1 MTGFRP
7 IHTSLTRWLNP
18 FQEFAA
24 SESAGGIILAF
35 AAALAFVWAN
45 TPAADAYF
53 HMKET
58 VLGIGRWG
66 LHGSLEFWVNDGL
79 MVIFF
84 LLVGL
89 EIKRE
94 MLAGELAGLR
104 RALLPVLAAVGGM
117 LCPAAIYAL
126 INWGTEGIR
135 GWGIPM
141 ATDIAFALGA
151 LSLLGRRVPL
161 SLKVF
166 LTALAIIDDLGA
178 VLVIALFYSEKLHLV
193 SLGLS
198 LLMVLLCFVYGRLG
212 GRRLSV
218 FAILG
223 IPLWYFMLTSGIHA
237 TVAGVLLALTIP
249 LTGNRERDESGQ
261 LSSDPNGLLQK
272 PPVEVPALGDHVRA
286 TSPLHRLEHA
296 LQPWVAYG
304 IMPIFALFNA
314 GVTVQGGGA
323 AVGRVSLG
331 ICLGLL
337 VGKPVGIIGFS
348 WLAAR
353 LGLARLPEGIRWPS
367 MAGMG
372 LLGGI
377 GFTMSLFIANLAF
390 AGSHHLDHA
399 KLAVLLTSAVAAA
412 AGMLVVIVATAMPRR
427 HRPK

>member
-1 MTGFRP
+1 
-7 IHTSLTRWLNP
+7 
-18 FQEFAA
+18 
-24 SESAGGIILAF
+24 
-35 AAALAFVWAN
+35 
-45 TPAADAYF
+45 
-53 HMKET
+53 
-58 VLGIGRWG
+58 
-66 LHGSLEFWVNDGL
+66 
-79 MVIFF
+79 
-84 LLVGL
+84 
-89 EIKRE
+89 
-94 MLAGELAGLR
+94 
-104 RALLPVLAAVGGM
+104 M

-178 VLVIALFYSEKLHLV
+178 VLVIALFYSAKLHLV

-198 LLMVLLCFVYGRLG
+198 LLAALLCFVYGRLG

-218 FAILG
+218 FVMLG
-223 IPLWYFMLTSGIHA
+223 VPLWYFMLTSGIHA

-249 LTGNRERDESGQ
+249 LGGNRERDESGQ

-272 PPVEVPALGDHVRA
+272 PPVEVPAFADHVRA
-286 TSPLHRLEHA
+286 SSPLHRLEHA
-296 LQPWVAYG
+296 LQPWVAYA

-323 AVGRVSLG
+323 AVGKVSFG
-331 ICLGLL
+331 VCLGLL
-337 VGKPVGIIGFS
+337 VGKPIGIIGFS

-353 LGLARLPEGIRWPS
+353 LGLARLPEGIRWPA
-367 MAGMG
+367 MAGIG

-412 AGMLVVIVATAMPRR
+412 AGMLVVIVATAIPRQ
-427 HRPK
+427 HRPR